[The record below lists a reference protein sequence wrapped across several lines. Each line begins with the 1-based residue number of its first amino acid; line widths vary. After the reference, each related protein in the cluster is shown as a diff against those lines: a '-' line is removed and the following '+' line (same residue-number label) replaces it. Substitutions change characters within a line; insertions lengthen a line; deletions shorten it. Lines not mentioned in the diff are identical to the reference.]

1 MRAIIVGAGPTGL
14 FTAIALARR
23 GHDVVLVDRD
33 PGPPASG
40 TWHRKGVMQFHH
52 AHTLRGPVVEAL
64 RAEMPDVLE
73 RLVAAGAVVAD
84 AADGRPAALLCR
96 RATFDAVLRQRAM
109 GEPGIS
115 VHTGHVGGLIRQHGR
130 IRGVTLLDGTLTGD
144 VVIDASG
151 RASRFTGDVRP
162 PAEASDCGAVYID
175 RQYRFHAE
183 LPSAPKVPV
192 NSPIGLSL
200 SFAGYFAI
208 GFLHDDR
215 TFSITLA
222 HDGTDRRLRR
232 LRHADVF
239 EAAVGAVPRLS
250 EWTDP
255 RRARPIAPVR
265 PGGRLVNGYRGQL
278 DPAGRPATPGMISV
292 GDAVCTTTPLAGR
305 GVTLAL
311 AQARAL
317 LRALDQHGTDIDSA
331 TIQFDHWCTE
341 NVRPWFDDHVRND
354 ADRLR
359 RWSGGDVDTTRR
371 LPSDLIVAAATM
383 RSADVALR
391 TAVEPYA
398 RMDALPASLDAVEP
412 RAREIFAAGWRPDVP
427 DGPTRAELADLC
439 DPRQDG
445 AA

>member
-1 MRAIIVGAGPTGL
+1 MRTIIVGAGPTGL
-14 FTAIALARR
+14 FIAIALARR
-23 GHDVVLVDRD
+23 GRDVVLVDRD
-33 PGPPASG
+33 PGPPADG

-64 RAEMPDVLE
+64 RSEMPDVLE
-73 RLVAAGAVVAD
+73 HLVSAGAVVAD
-84 AADGRPAALLCR
+84 APDGRPAALLCR
-96 RATFDAVLRQRAM
+96 RATFDAVLHRRAM
-109 GEPGIS
+109 GEPGVS
-115 VHTGHVGGLIRQHGR
+115 VHTGHVDGLIRQRGR
-130 IRGVTLLDGTLTGD
+130 VRGVTVFGRTLTGD
-144 VVIDASG
+144 AVIDASG

-162 PAEASDCGAVYID
+162 PAEGGDCGAVYID
-175 RQYRFHAE
+175 RLYRFHADFRG
-183 LPSAPKVPV
+183 APPVPV

-200 SFAGYFAI
+200 SFPGHFAI
-208 GFLHDDR
+208 AFLHDDR
-215 TFSITLA
+215 TFSITFA

-239 EAAVGAVPRLS
+239 ETAVGAIPLLS

-255 RRARPIAPVR
+255 RRARPIAPVL
-265 PGGRLVNGYRGQL
+265 PGGKLFNGYRGQL

-311 AQARAL
+311 AQARTL
-317 LRALDQHGTDIDSA
+317 IGALDQHGGDIDSA
-331 TIQFDHWCTE
+331 TTQFDHWCTE
-341 NVRPWFDDHVRND
+341 NIRPWFDDHLRTD

-371 LPSDLIVAAATM
+371 LPSDLVVAAAA
-383 RSADVALR
+383 ADDTLR
-391 TAVEPYA
+391 TAVGPYV

-412 RAREIFAAGWRPDVP
+412 MAREIFAAGWRPAVP

-439 DPRQDG
+439 AAQQDG